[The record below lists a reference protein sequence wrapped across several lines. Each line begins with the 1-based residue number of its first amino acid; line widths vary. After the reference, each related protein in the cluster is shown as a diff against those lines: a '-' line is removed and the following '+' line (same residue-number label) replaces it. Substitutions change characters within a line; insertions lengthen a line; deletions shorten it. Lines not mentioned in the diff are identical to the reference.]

1 MHLLELLAALGAA
14 QGFLLLVLIILR
26 YRHHKSLPL
35 ALLLLAF
42 SLRLGTIP
50 SWNPQALIAHPWLFP
65 ATTPLPF
72 LFGPLLWWAVR
83 ELARDTEAR
92 PRFLPL
98 HFLPYA
104 AETVAVT
111 VTVLSLRA
119 GQTMGEYVA
128 LVEAIFAGNPPLWLP
143 TRNALKVGVNVIY
156 VLLAARIAFGGAV
169 RGIEAARRRWLRA
182 LVLVPVASLI
192 PFAFVAVAPGATAG
206 VSAGITLPFVILAA
220 AMVLLIYTCTMLV
233 LVTPGVPGCA
243 ERARLATQIAVVG
256 RVDGRGVVLDGR
268 RRGRGVV
275 LDGRRRARDV
285 TTSHHPASTD
295 DDCLRLAARA
305 GRELEG
311 GAFRDPELSLQK
323 LAGRLRVHP
332 NRLSRAVNYVY
343 GESYPSLLSR
353 CRLDYFIRRVR
364 TGCLDECN
372 ILELALD
379 AGFPSK
385 SSFNRVF
392 KEHLGVAP
400 SAFVAA
406 SRACSDDLPGLAIRP
421 GRATMRGNGTSTNR
435 SVQRHADP
443 SVAGDAGGNGHRRG
457 G

>member
-26 YRHHKSLPL
+26 YRHHTSLPL
-35 ALLLLAF
+35 ALFLLAF

-72 LFGPLLWWAVR
+72 LFGPLLWWSVR
-83 ELARDTEAR
+83 ELARNTEAR

-104 AETVAVT
+104 AETVAIT
-111 VTVLSLRA
+111 ATVLALTA

-128 LVEAIFAGNPPLWLP
+128 LVEAIFAGTPPLWLP
-143 TRNALKVGVNVIY
+143 IRNALKVGVNVVY
-156 VLLAARIAFGGAV
+156 VLLAARIAFGPAA
-169 RGIEAARRRWLRA
+169 RDIANARRRWVRA
-182 LVLVPVASLI
+182 LVLVPIASLI
-192 PFAFVAVAPGATAG
+192 SFAFVALAPGASAG
-206 VSAGITLPFVILAA
+206 VSDGITLPFVVLAA

-233 LVTPGVPGCA
+233 LVTPGVPGCG
-243 ERARLATQIAVVG
+243 ERARLSAPIAS
-256 RVDGRGVVLDGR
+256 
-268 RRGRGVV
+268 
-275 LDGRRRARDV
+275 A
-285 TTSHHPASTD
+285 D
-295 DDCLRLAARA
+295 DDCLRLAARV
-305 GRELEG
+305 GRELEA

-323 LAGRLRVHP
+323 LAERLDVHP
-332 NRLSRAVNYVY
+332 NRLSRAINQVY

-372 ILELALD
+372 ILELAFD

-392 KEHLGVAP
+392 KEHIGVAP
-400 SAFVAA
+400 TVFVAA
-406 SRACSDDLPGLAIRP
+406 GRVCGDGVPGLAISP
-421 GRATMRGNGTSTNR
+421 ARATMQSNGNPPNR
-435 SVQRHADP
+435 SIQRHADP
-443 SVAGDAGGNGHRRG
+443 SLPGHAGGNGRSG
-457 G
+457 GG

>member
-1 MHLLELLAALGAA
+1 MHLLELFAALGAA

-26 YRHHKSLPL
+26 YRHHTSLPL

-50 SWNPQALIAHPWLFP
+50 SWHPQALIAHPWLFP
-65 ATTPLPF
+65 VTTPLPF
-72 LFGPLLWWAVR
+72 LFGPLLWWSVR

-104 AETVAVT
+104 AETVAIT
-111 VTVLSLRA
+111 ATVLALTA

-128 LVEAIFAGNPPLWLP
+128 LVEAIFAGRPPLWLP
-143 TRNALKVGVNVIY
+143 IRNALKVGVNVVY
-156 VLLAARIAFGGAV
+156 VLLAARMAFGPAA
-169 RGIEAARRRWLRA
+169 RDFANARRRWVRV
-182 LVLVPVASLI
+182 LVLVPIASLI
-192 PFAFVAVAPGATAG
+192 SFAFVALAPGASAG
-206 VSAGITLPFVILAA
+206 VSDGITLPFVVLAG

-233 LVTPGVPGCA
+233 LVTPGIPGCG
-243 ERARLATQIAVVG
+243 EPSGLATPIAVVVP
-256 RVDGRGVVLDGR
+256 VDGWGVVLDGR
-268 RRGRGVV
+268 RHGRGA
-275 LDGRRRARDV
+275 LDGRRRARGV
-285 TTSHHPASTD
+285 TTSHHPASAD
-295 DDCLRLAARA
+295 DDCMRLAARV
-305 GRELEG
+305 GRELEAE
-311 GAFRDPELSLQK
+311 AFRDPELSLQK
-323 LAGRLRVHP
+323 LAERLRVHP

-392 KEHLGVAP
+392 KEYLGVAP
-400 SAFVAA
+400 SVFVAA
-406 SRACSDDLPGLAIRP
+406 SDACGNSVPGLAIRP
-421 GRATMRGNGTSTNR
+421 GPATMQSNEKPPNRSLQRYADPPLPGHASGNG
-435 SVQRHADP
+435 
-443 SVAGDAGGNGHRRG
+443 RG
-457 G
+457 GSR